1 MAIGK
6 QQKYCQELGKQLVN
20 VKTLSQTQ
28 QSIDFKLVQEFQIQ
42 DEIDNLTAESKLL
55 TQICRLSL
63 ENIPN
68 ILETLKDKRKIHNT
82 ALATDISEVQ
92 AAKQREL
99 AQRKK
104 EVLTEVDEEGQECI
118 SLCWVLNEKLLM
130 VKNH

>member
-42 DEIDNLTAESKLL
+42 DKIDNLTAESKLL